1 MLGLSEHQIR
11 GFVSDDLV
19 SPTTGKRGEFL
30 FSFQDLVVLRT
41 AKELIDADIPT
52 RRVKSALERLRE
64 QLPGGRPLTGV
75 QIFADGREVAVRQ
88 GDEIWNPES
97 GQTLFNFEVSDL
109 AELAAP
115 FARETARAARDRAAE
130 LEAEDW
136 YELGC
141 ELEMTSIDD
150 ARDAYER
157 TLELDPEHPD
167 AHLNLGRLLH
177 EKGDPASAER
187 HYRAALQTRPGDV
200 TARFNLGVALQDLGR
215 RRQAVETYR
224 RVLDSEPGHADAHYN
239 LSVLYEDLGQKALAL
254 RHLATYRR
262 RVQES

>member
-11 GFVSDDLV
+11 GFVNDELV
-19 SPTTGKRGEFL
+19 SPRTGKRGEYR

-52 RRVKSALERLRE
+52 RRVKSALEKLRQ
-64 QLPGGRPLTGV
+64 QLPSGRPLTGV

-97 GQTLFNFEVSDL
+97 GQTLFDFEVSDL

-115 FARETARAARDRAAE
+115 FARENARAARGRAAE

-141 ELEMTSIDD
+141 ELEMTAVDD
-150 ARDAYER
+150 AQDAYRR
-157 TLELDPEHPD
+157 TLELAPEHAD

-177 EKGDPASAER
+177 EEGDHESAER
-187 HYRAALQTRPGDV
+187 HYRAALEARPDDL
-200 TARFNLGVALQDLGR
+200 TARFNLGVALQDQGR
-215 RRQAVETYR
+215 RREAVEAYR
-224 RVLDSEPGHADAHYN
+224 RLLESEPRYEDAHYN
-239 LSVLYEDLGQKALAL
+239 LAVLHEELGQKALAL
-254 RHLATYRR
+254 RHLTTYRR
-262 RVQES
+262 LVREA

>member
-1 MLGLSEHQIR
+1 MLGLSGHQIR
-11 GFVSDDLV
+11 GFVNDDLV
-19 SPTTGKRGEFL
+19 SPDTGKRGEYR

-52 RRVKSALERLRE
+52 RRVKSALEKLRE
-64 QLPGGRPLTGV
+64 QLPSGRPLTGV

-115 FARETARAARDRAAE
+115 FAREAARAARGRAAE

-141 ELEMTSIDD
+141 ELEMTAVDD
-150 ARDAYER
+150 AQDAYRR
-157 TLELDPEHPD
+157 TLELAPAHAD

-177 EKGDPASAER
+177 EEDDPRSAER
-187 HYRAALQTRPGDV
+187 HYRAALDSRPDDV
-200 TARFNLGVALQDLGR
+200 TARFNLGVSLQDQGR
-215 RRQAVETYR
+215 AKQAVEAYR
-224 RVLDSEPGHADAHYN
+224 RVLETEPAYADAHFN
-239 LSVLYEDLGQKALAL
+239 LSVLYEELGQKALAL

-262 RVQES
+262 LVQDA